1 MGGAKEVIEKATGKD
16 LSPNQGAIEVITG
29 KKLPKMGLIDVI
41 DKYGKGVYQTV
52 KGWFQK

>member
-1 MGGAKEVIEKATGKD
+1 MSGAKEVIEKATGKD